1 MDNRR
6 RSVVI
11 NKQFQY
17 QYSLLIVGLTVLLTN
32 LAIIV
37 QSFLP
42 PEVPLVITT
51 SQAIWLGA
59 IEFLLILGVWY
70 GSLKATHKIAGPV
83 FVFSREIA
91 KLGRGDLTAE
101 VQLRQTDMFQD
112 VACEINESLAALNVK
127 ISKVK
132 RIATMLESA
141 QADQQAH
148 RELLKALHSELAELT
163 TKKQSQPLKNSI
175 AQQGGEAPCIAR

>member
-1 MDNRR
+1 MENRR
-6 RSVVI
+6 RSIVV

-17 QYSLLIVGLTVLLTN
+17 QNALLIVGLTVLLTN
-32 LAIIV
+32 LAIII
-37 QSFLP
+37 QSFMP
-42 PEVPLVITT
+42 SDEPLMITM
-51 SQAIWLGA
+51 SQALWLGA
-59 IEFLLILGVWY
+59 LEFLLIVGVWY

-101 VQLRQTDMFQD
+101 VQLRQSDMFQD
-112 VACEINESLAALNVK
+112 MACEINESLSALNVR

-132 RIATMLESA
+132 RIATMLEST

-148 RELLKALHSELAELT
+148 RELLKALHSELAELKT
-163 TKKQSQPLKNSI
+163 TKPDQRVKSTI
-175 AQQGGEAPCIAR
+175 AQQEGEKPCIAR